1 MYLSDSAFKKTLE
14 CDMEIIVLGKY
25 SNAGLSGFA
34 KNPNED
40 RKAVISAMTQK
51 AGGKLHDL
59 WLTRGHYDVAVHAE
73 VPDFESIA
81 AVKMMIMA
89 SGAMDEME
97 ILEVSDFNAIG
108 AKAAEMMTGAG
119 AYKAP
124 GS

>member
-1 MYLSDSAFKKTLE
+1 MEKEENFNQDNQKTGSSE
-14 CDMEIIVLGKY
+14 KDNNTDKQEEIVQ
-25 SNAGLSGFA
+25 